1 MLENSKIILIIFFN
15 HDNINQNLKNKA
27 PYNLKTPSVT
37 ALGVSEWLQAKTLTR
52 KNKSLPNSSVLWT
65 PFIVWVTRLELAT
78 STTPTAPCAF
88 FASFL
93 VRIVRFCKPNRAF
106 SCSRLLLFPCSLTLE
121 VVKHVVE
128 KLSPVHPFFEIHRA
142 CFFIYRTQN
151 NWEQ

>member
-1 MLENSKIILIIFFN
+1 MLENSKILLIIFFN

-52 KNKSLPNSSVLWT
+52 KNKSLQNSSVLWT
-65 PFIVWVTRLELAT
+65 PFIVWATRLELAT

-93 VRIVRFCKPNRAF
+93 VRIVRFCKPNRTNNHIV
-106 SCSRLLLFPCSLTLE
+106 SVCSVYSVSRNGQNMWSKTFQLRVLT
-121 VVKHVVE
+121 VG
-128 KLSPVHPFFEIHRA
+128 
-142 CFFIYRTQN
+142 IY
-151 NWEQ
+151 WLALIIG